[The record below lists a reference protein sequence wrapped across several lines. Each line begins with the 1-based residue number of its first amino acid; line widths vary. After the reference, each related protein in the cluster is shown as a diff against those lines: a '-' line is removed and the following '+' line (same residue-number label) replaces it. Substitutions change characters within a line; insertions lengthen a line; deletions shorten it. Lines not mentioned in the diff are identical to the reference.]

1 VEGEADILI
10 TLSSDKI
17 AEVMEVHFNEVLLK
31 QRVRIVDL
39 HSTSSG
45 YAFALEFITDVSS
58 GNTDVKVDGLKASA
72 NTDNITDAWWMG
84 VLSEMV
90 PNIECSACGAS
101 AYRESDSDVRCEVC
115 GACPRVAGV
124 SNNDVNSCVSSGP
137 KGKKGSGPRRKNG
150 RFISDISS
158 TG

>member
-31 QRVRIVDL
+31 QKVRIVDL

-45 YAFALEFITDVSS
+45 YAFALEFIPDVLPLPDKVDKLSIDVSS
-58 GNTDVKVDGLKASA
+58 
-72 NTDNITDAWWMG
+72 
-84 VLSEMV
+84 
-90 PNIECSACGAS
+90 
-101 AYRESDSDVRCEVC
+101 
-115 GACPRVAGV
+115 VAGV
-124 SNNDVNSCVSSGP
+124 KEGDLVKISVNNGSFVEKDDVNSCVSSDP
-137 KGKKGSGPRRKNG
+137 KEKKGTSLRRKNG

-158 TG
+158 TR